1 MNGWRPEMLPIC
13 QPPLDW
19 TRGFEGQG
27 MPDIQSGF
35 RDAFAGAISSVLSIA
50 YCLSYAALIF
60 SGPLAPY
67 LSYGV
72 AVAFL
77 SSALGAGAV
86 ALRSSFPF
94 AIGGPDTSTSAVMA
108 TLISLTAA
116 QLVAANN
123 PHLLPATLVVM
134 ALATTLTGAVLSLL
148 GFSRAGRAI

>member
-27 MPDIQSGF
+27 MPDIRAGF
-35 RDAFAGAISSVLSIA
+35 RDVFAGAVSSVLSIA

-60 SGPLAPY
+60 SGPLAPW

-77 SSALGAGAV
+77 SAALGAAAV
-86 ALRSSFPF
+86 ALRSSFAF
-94 AIGGPDTSTSAVMA
+94 GIGGPDTSTSAV
-108 TLISLTAA
+108 I
-116 QLVAANN
+116 
-123 PHLLPATLVVM
+123 ATLV
-134 ALATTLTGAVLSLL
+134 ATASARLVA
-148 GFSRAGRAI
+148 